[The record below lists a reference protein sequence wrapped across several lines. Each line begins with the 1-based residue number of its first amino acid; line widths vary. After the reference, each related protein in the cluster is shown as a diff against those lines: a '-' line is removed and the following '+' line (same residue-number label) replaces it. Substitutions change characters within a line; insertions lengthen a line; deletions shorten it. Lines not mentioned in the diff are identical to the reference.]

1 MTTKQWKEKITE
13 QKRLDMQRRQDL
25 MRRKLCVKDTNVVVD
40 MGELYVRNE
49 ELYVRNEELEELIEE
64 ILKVTRGCTLKVNEV
79 FKLSAYCDC
88 MFDLKFL
95 GINKEKVLLFK
106 LI

>member
-1 MTTKQWKEKITE
+1 MGGFKMTTKQWKEKIAE

-25 MRRKLCVKDTNVVVD
+25 MRRRLCIKDTNVVVE
-40 MGELYVRNE
+40 MGELYVK
-49 ELYVRNEELEELIEE
+49 NEELEELIEE

-95 GINKEKVLLFK
+95 GMNKERVLLFK

>member
-25 MRRKLCVKDTNVVVD
+25 MRRRLCIKDTNVVVE
-40 MGELYVRNE
+40 MGELYVK
-49 ELYVRNEELEELIEE
+49 NEELEELIEE
-64 ILKVTRGCTLKVNEV
+64 ILKVTKGCTLKVNEV

-95 GINKEKVLLFK
+95 GVNKEKVLLFK

>member
-1 MTTKQWKEKITE
+1 MTTKQWKEKIAE

-25 MRRKLCVKDTNVVVD
+25 MRRRLCVKDTNVVVE
-40 MGELYVRNE
+40 MGELYVK
-49 ELYVRNEELEELIEE
+49 NEELEELIEE
-64 ILKVTRGCTLKVNEV
+64 ILKVTKGCTLKVNEV

>member
-1 MTTKQWKEKITE
+1 MTTKQWKEKIAE
-13 QKRLDMQRRQDL
+13 QKRLDMQRRRDL
-25 MRRKLCVKDTNVVVD
+25 MRRRLCIKDTNVVVE
-40 MGELYVRNE
+40 MGELYVK
-49 ELYVRNEELEELIEE
+49 NEELEELIEE
-64 ILKVTRGCTLKVNEV
+64 ILKATKGQTLKVNEV

-95 GINKEKVLLFK
+95 GVNKEKVLLFK

>member
-1 MTTKQWKEKITE
+1 MTTKQWKEKIAE

-25 MRRKLCVKDTNVVVD
+25 MRRRLCIKDTNVVVE
-40 MGELYVRNE
+40 MGELYVK
-49 ELYVRNEELEELIEE
+49 NEELEELIEE

-79 FKLSAYCDC
+79 FKLSSYCDC

>member
-1 MTTKQWKEKITE
+1 MTTKQWKEKIAE
-13 QKRLDMQRRQDL
+13 QKRLDIQRRQDL
-25 MRRKLCVKDTNVVVD
+25 MRRRLCIKDTNVVVE
-40 MGELYVRNE
+40 MGELYVK
-49 ELYVRNEELEELIEE
+49 NEELEELIEE
-64 ILKVTRGCTLKVNEV
+64 ILKVTKGQTLKVNEV

-95 GINKEKVLLFK
+95 GVNKEKVLLFK

>member
-1 MTTKQWKEKITE
+1 MTTKQWKEKIAE

-25 MRRKLCVKDTNVVVD
+25 MRRRLCIKDTNVVVE
-40 MGELYVRNE
+40 MGELYVG
-49 ELYVRNEELEELIEE
+49 NEELEELIEE
-64 ILKVTRGCTLKVNEV
+64 ILKVTKGCTLKVNEV

-95 GINKEKVLLFK
+95 GVNKEKVLLFK

>member
-1 MTTKQWKEKITE
+1 MTTKQWKEKIAE

-25 MRRKLCVKDTNVVVD
+25 MRRKLCIKDTNVVVE
-40 MGELYVRNE
+40 MGELYVK
-49 ELYVRNEELEELIEE
+49 NEELEELIEE
-64 ILKVTRGCTLKVNEV
+64 ILKVTKGCTLKVNEV

>member
-1 MTTKQWKEKITE
+1 MTTKQWKEKIAE

-25 MRRKLCVKDTNVVVD
+25 MRRKLCIKDTNVVVE
-40 MGELYVRNE
+40 MGELYVK
-49 ELYVRNEELEELIEE
+49 NEELEELIEE
-64 ILKVTRGCTLKVNEV
+64 VLKVTKGCTLKVNEV

-95 GINKEKVLLFK
+95 GMNKERVLLFK

>member
-1 MTTKQWKEKITE
+1 MTTKQWKEKIAE
-13 QKRLDMQRRQDL
+13 QKRLDIQRRQDL
-25 MRRKLCVKDTNVVVD
+25 MRRKLCIKDTNVVVE
-40 MGELYVRNE
+40 MGELYVK
-49 ELYVRNEELEELIEE
+49 NEELEELIEE

>member
-25 MRRKLCVKDTNVVVD
+25 MRRRLCIKDTNVVVE
-40 MGELYVRNE
+40 MGELYVK
-49 ELYVRNEELEELIEE
+49 NEELEELIEE
-64 ILKVTRGCTLKVNEV
+64 ILKVTKGCTLKVNEV

-95 GINKEKVLLFK
+95 GVNKEKVLIFK

>member
-1 MTTKQWKEKITE
+1 MTTKQWKEKIAE
-13 QKRLDMQRRQDL
+13 QKKLDMQRRQDL
-25 MRRKLCVKDTNVVVD
+25 MRRRLCIKDTNVVVE
-40 MGELYVRNE
+40 MGELYVK
-49 ELYVRNEELEELIEE
+49 NEELEELIEE
-64 ILKVTRGCTLKVNEV
+64 ILKVTKGCTLKVNEV

-95 GINKEKVLLFK
+95 GMNKERVLLFK

>member
-1 MTTKQWKEKITE
+1 MTTKQWKEKIAE
-13 QKRLDMQRRQDL
+13 QKRLDIQRRQDL
-25 MRRKLCVKDTNVVVD
+25 MRRRLCIKDTNVVVE
-40 MGELYVRNE
+40 MGELYVK
-49 ELYVRNEELEELIEE
+49 NEELEELIEE
-64 ILKVTRGCTLKVNEV
+64 ILKVTKGCTLKVNEV

-95 GINKEKVLLFK
+95 GINKEKILIFK

>member
-1 MTTKQWKEKITE
+1 MTTKQWKEKIAE

-25 MRRKLCVKDTNVVVD
+25 MRRKLCVKDTNVVVE
-40 MGELYVRNE
+40 MGELYVK
-49 ELYVRNEELEELIEE
+49 NEELEELIEE

-95 GINKEKVLLFK
+95 GINKEKVLIFK
-106 LI
+106 LV

>member
-1 MTTKQWKEKITE
+1 MTTKQWKEKIAE

-25 MRRKLCVKDTNVVVD
+25 MRRRLCIKDTNVVVE
-40 MGELYVRNE
+40 MGELYVK
-49 ELYVRNEELEELIEE
+49 NEELEELIEE
-64 ILKVTRGCTLKVNEV
+64 ILKVTKGCTLKVNEV

-95 GINKEKVLLFK
+95 GINKEKILIFK

>member
-1 MTTKQWKEKITE
+1 MGGFKMTTKQWKEKIAE

-25 MRRKLCVKDTNVVVD
+25 MRRRLYIKDTNVVVE
-40 MGELYVRNE
+40 MGELYVK
-49 ELYVRNEELEELIEE
+49 NEELEELIEE

-95 GINKEKVLLFK
+95 GVNKEKVLIFK

>member
-25 MRRKLCVKDTNVVVD
+25 MRRRLCIKDTNVVVE
-40 MGELYVRNE
+40 MGELYVK
-49 ELYVRNEELEELIEE
+49 NEELEELIEE
-64 ILKVTRGCTLKVNEV
+64 ILKVTKGCTLKVNEV

-95 GINKEKVLLFK
+95 GVNKEKVLLFK
-106 LI
+106 LM

>member
-1 MTTKQWKEKITE
+1 MTTKQWKEKIAE

-25 MRRKLCVKDTNVVVD
+25 MRRRLCIKDTNVVVE
-40 MGELYVRNE
+40 MGELYVG
-49 ELYVRNEELEELIEE
+49 NEELEELIEE

-95 GINKEKVLLFK
+95 GVNKEKVLLFK

>member
-1 MTTKQWKEKITE
+1 MTTKQWKEKIAE
-13 QKRLDMQRRQDL
+13 QKRLDIQRRQDL
-25 MRRKLCVKDTNVVVD
+25 MRRRLCIKDTNVVVE
-40 MGELYVRNE
+40 MGELYVK
-49 ELYVRNEELEELIEE
+49 NEELEELIEE
-64 ILKVTRGCTLKVNEV
+64 ILKVTKGCTLKVNEV

>member
-1 MTTKQWKEKITE
+1 MTTKQWKEKIAE

-25 MRRKLCVKDTNVVVD
+25 MRRRLCIKDTNVVVE
-40 MGELYVRNE
+40 MGELYVK
-49 ELYVRNEELEELIEE
+49 NEELEELIEE
-64 ILKVTRGCTLKVNEV
+64 ILKVTKGCTLKVNEV
-79 FKLSAYCDC
+79 FKLSVYCDC

-95 GINKEKVLLFK
+95 GVNKEKVLLFK

>member
-1 MTTKQWKEKITE
+1 MTTKQWKEKIAE
-13 QKRLDMQRRQDL
+13 QKKLDMQRRQDL
-25 MRRKLCVKDTNVVVD
+25 MKRRLCIKDTNVVVE
-40 MGELYVRNE
+40 MG

-64 ILKVTRGCTLKVNEV
+64 ILKVTKGCTLKVNEV

>member
-1 MTTKQWKEKITE
+1 MTTKQWKEKIAE

-25 MRRKLCVKDTNVVVD
+25 MRRRLCIKDTNVVVE
-40 MGELYVRNE
+40 MGELYVK
-49 ELYVRNEELEELIEE
+49 NEELEELIEE
-64 ILKVTRGCTLKVNEV
+64 TLKVTKGCTLKVNEV

-95 GINKEKVLLFK
+95 GVNKEKVLLFK

>member
-1 MTTKQWKEKITE
+1 MTTKQWKEKIAE

-25 MRRKLCVKDTNVVVD
+25 MRRRLCIKDTNVVVE
-40 MGELYVRNE
+40 MGELYVK
-49 ELYVRNEELEELIEE
+49 NEELEELIEE

-95 GINKEKVLLFK
+95 GINKEKVLIFK
-106 LI
+106 LV

>member
-1 MTTKQWKEKITE
+1 MTTKQWKEKIAE

-25 MRRKLCVKDTNVVVD
+25 MRRKLCVKDTNVVVE
-40 MGELYVRNE
+40 MG

-64 ILKVTRGCTLKVNEV
+64 ILKVTKGCTLKVNEV

-95 GINKEKVLLFK
+95 GVNKEKVLLFK

>member
-1 MTTKQWKEKITE
+1 MTTKQWKEKIAE
-13 QKRLDMQRRQDL
+13 QKKLDMQRRQDL
-25 MRRKLCVKDTNVVVD
+25 MRRRLCIKDTNVVVE
-40 MGELYVRNE
+40 MGELYVG
-49 ELYVRNEELEELIEE
+49 NEELEELIEE
-64 ILKVTRGCTLKVNEV
+64 VLKVTKGCTLKVNEV

>member
-1 MTTKQWKEKITE
+1 MTTKQWKEKIAE

-25 MRRKLCVKDTNVVVD
+25 MRRKLCIKDTNVVVE
-40 MGELYVRNE
+40 MGELYVK
-49 ELYVRNEELEELIEE
+49 NEELEELIEE
-64 ILKVTRGCTLKVNEV
+64 ILKVTKGCTLKVNEV

-95 GINKEKVLLFK
+95 GVNKEKVLLFK

>member
-13 QKRLDMQRRQDL
+13 QKKLDMQRRQDL
-25 MRRKLCVKDTNVVVD
+25 MRRRLCIKDTNVVVE
-40 MGELYVRNE
+40 MGELYVG
-49 ELYVRNEELEELIEE
+49 NEELEELIEE
-64 ILKVTRGCTLKVNEV
+64 VLKVTKGHTLKVNEV

>member
-13 QKRLDMQRRQDL
+13 QKKLDMQRRQDL
-25 MRRKLCVKDTNVVVD
+25 MRRRLCIKDTNVVVE
-40 MGELYVRNE
+40 MGELYVK
-49 ELYVRNEELEELIEE
+49 NEELEELIEE

-95 GINKEKVLLFK
+95 GVNKEKVLLFK

>member
-1 MTTKQWKEKITE
+1 MTTKQWKEKIAE

-25 MRRKLCVKDTNVVVD
+25 MRRRLCIKDTNVVVEI
-40 MGELYVRNE
+40 GELYVG
-49 ELYVRNEELEELIEE
+49 NEELEELIEE
-64 ILKVTRGCTLKVNEV
+64 ILKVTKGCTLKVNEV

>member
-1 MTTKQWKEKITE
+1 MTTKQWKEKIAE

-25 MRRKLCVKDTNVVVD
+25 IRRRLCIKDTNVVVE
-40 MGELYVRNE
+40 MGELYVK
-49 ELYVRNEELEELIEE
+49 NEELEELIEE

-95 GINKEKVLLFK
+95 GVNKEKVLLFK

>member
-1 MTTKQWKEKITE
+1 MTTKQWKEKIAE
-13 QKRLDMQRRQDL
+13 QKRLDMQRKQDL
-25 MRRKLCVKDTNVVVD
+25 MRRRLCIKDTNVVVE
-40 MGELYVRNE
+40 MGELYVK
-49 ELYVRNEELEELIEE
+49 NEELEELIEE